1 MEMTL
6 AGAPKPNDA
15 QDTVGRLIALREQI
29 ARRTRDCDRAPD
41 SVKLVAVS
49 KTFSADEIWPTIA
62 NGLLMTVVLL
72 TSSFTMVA
80 ATVAAR
86 DGKQSRA
93 LQWLA
98 ATIVLGTV
106 FAVLHVTEWVTMFHE
121 GWSTATN
128 PLGGSTLV
136 GGTFFI
142 ITGLSLLHVIA
153 GIIALLVIAG
163 GYRRGRWDA
172 SYIETTGLYW
182 QFVDVVWMFV
192 FPLVYL
198 LNAK

>member
-1 MEMTL
+1 MTMEATPFGMPSRKFAMWLFIIADAATFAAVL
-6 AGAPKPNDA
+6 FAYGYVRFASPNW
-15 QDTVGRLIALREQI
+15 
-29 ARRTRDCDRAPD
+29 TRP
-41 SVKLVAVS
+41 
-49 KTFSADEIWPTIA
+49 FEFWPTIA

-86 DGKQSRA
+86 DGKQSPA
-93 LQWLA
+93 LRWLA

-142 ITGLSLLHVIA
+142 ITGLSLLHVVA
-153 GIIALLVIAG
+153 GVIALVVIAG

>member
-1 MEMTL
+1 
-6 AGAPKPNDA
+6 
-15 QDTVGRLIALREQI
+15 
-29 ARRTRDCDRAPD
+29 
-41 SVKLVAVS
+41 
-49 KTFSADEIWPTIA
+49 
-62 NGLLMTVVLL
+62 MTVVLL

-86 DGKQSRA
+86 DGKQSPA
-93 LQWLA
+93 LRWLA
-98 ATIVLGTV
+98 ATIVLGAV

-153 GIIALLVIAG
+153 VHHCAAG
-163 GYRRGRWDA
+163 DRWRLPARTLGRC
-172 SYIETTGLYW
+172 SYIETTGLSTGNS
-182 QFVDVVWMFV
+182 WMWSGCSCSHSSTS
-192 FPLVYL
+192 
-198 LNAK
+198 

>member
-1 MEMTL
+1 MTMEATPFGMPSRKFAMWLFIIADAATFAAVL
-6 AGAPKPNDA
+6 FAYGYVRFASPNW
-15 QDTVGRLIALREQI
+15 
-29 ARRTRDCDRAPD
+29 TRP
-41 SVKLVAVS
+41 
-49 KTFSADEIWPTIA
+49 FEFWPTIA

-80 ATVAAR
+80 ATVTAR

-93 LQWLA
+93 LGWLG
-98 ATIVLGTV
+98 ATIVLGAV

-136 GGTFFI
+136 GGTFFL
-142 ITGLSLLHVIA
+142 ITGLSLLHVVA
-153 GIIALLVIAG
+153 GVIALVVIAG

>member
-1 MEMTL
+1 MAVTMEATPFGMPSRKFAMWLFIIADAATFAAILFAYGYARL
-6 AGAPKPNDA
+6 ASPNW
-15 QDTVGRLIALREQI
+15 
-29 ARRTRDCDRAPD
+29 TRP
-41 SVKLVAVS
+41 
-49 KTFSADEIWPTIA
+49 FQFWPTIA
-62 NGLLMTVVLL
+62 SGLVMTVVLL
-72 TSSFTMVA
+72 TSSLTMVGA
-80 ATVAAR
+80 STAAR
-86 DGKQSRA
+86 DGKQPLA
-93 LQWLA
+93 LRWLG
-98 ATIVLGTV
+98 ATIVLGLV
-106 FAVLHVTEWVTMFHE
+106 FTALHVSEWVTMFGE

-153 GIIALLVIAG
+153 GVVALIVIAG

-182 QFVDVVWMFV
+182 HFVDVVWMFV

>member
-1 MEMTL
+1 MTMEATPFGMPSRKFAMWLFIIADAATFAAVL
-6 AGAPKPNDA
+6 FAYGYVRFASPNW
-15 QDTVGRLIALREQI
+15 
-29 ARRTRDCDRAPD
+29 TRP
-41 SVKLVAVS
+41 
-49 KTFSADEIWPTIA
+49 FEFWPTIA

-80 ATVAAR
+80 ATVTAR

-93 LQWLA
+93 LGWLG

-106 FAVLHVTEWVTMFHE
+106 FAVLHVTVWVTMFHE

-142 ITGLSLLHVIA
+142 ITGLSLLHVVA
-153 GIIALLVIAG
+153 GLIALVVIAG
-163 GYRRGRWDA
+163 GYRSGRWDA